1 MLAGFKELKLN
12 RARKLAFQQ
21 NFEEACSDY
30 RKKGTKVDLKFAN
43 AFYYGRHD
51 SIVGCWICGVSLSI
65 DFQNAR

>member
-30 RKKGTKVDLKFAN
+30 RKKGTKVDLKV
-43 AFYYGRHD
+43 R
-51 SIVGCWICGVSLSI
+51 
-65 DFQNAR
+65 